1 MFLLEKETKEPVC
14 NAPSYLF
21 KSARRKVKGEV
32 AKEETKFRG
41 THIPSLLTT
50 IVSCQTGSTGA
61 GTARMVIQSLC
72 RLGIQPTYL
81 QKPNLDN
88 IANSRICVDAG
99 ESVTLNCTV
108 TSLTPVGP
116 IKWFRGVGHNRH
128 LIYNFNGD
136 HFTRVTYVSDATK
149 RENLDFSIRIS
160 NVTPADAGTYY
171 CVKFQKGI
179 VEPDIETQCGGGT
192 QLLVFELKTS
202 HITKILAAAL
212 LGYKLLLVIAVNLIY
227 SHGCKML
234 EQIQHGNRC

>member
-1 MFLLEKETKEPVC
+1 MLRLDTWTHILYSSLLLILLLELKVADMKELK
-14 NAPSYLF
+14 
-21 KSARRKVKGEV
+21 
-32 AKEETKFRG
+32 
-41 THIPSLLTT
+41 
-50 IVSCQTGSTGA
+50 
-61 GTARMVIQSLC
+61 VIQSV
-72 RLGIQPTYL
+72 
-81 QKPNLDN
+81 K
-88 IANSRICVDAG
+88 SVCVDAG
-99 ESVTLNCTV
+99 GSVTLNCTV

-136 HFTRVTYVSDATK
+136 HFPRVTYVSDATK
-149 RENLDFSIRIS
+149 RDNLDFSIRIS
-160 NVTPADAGTYY
+160 NVTPADTGTYY

-192 QLLVFELKTS
+192 RLLVFDLKTS